1 MEFGVRHYP
10 QLEIDLDK
18 LEDNLR
24 ALKSRMDAS
33 GIRLAGVVKGFNGLP
48 QAAKVY
54 EKAGY
59 SSIASSRLEQLHHL
73 RMNGIAVPL
82 MLIRIPMLSEVEET
96 ARWTDI
102 SLHSEP
108 EVLRA
113 MERAVKAAAALP
125 LERILLETDCPYMA
139 PEPCRG
145 RRCDSG
151 LIAHTGEFLAEVRGV
166 DPDVIFAATTENA
179 KRLFGI

>member
-59 SSIASSRLEQLHHL
+59 SSIASSRLEQLHQSTTTLSLARVITIH
-73 RMNGIAVPL
+73 NTGI
-82 MLIRIPMLSEVEET
+82 
-96 ARWTDI
+96 
-102 SLHSEP
+102 
-108 EVLRA
+108 
-113 MERAVKAAAALP
+113 
-125 LERILLETDCPYMA
+125 ILLIT
-139 PEPCRG
+139 RSSF
-145 RRCDSG
+145 SG
-151 LIAHTGEFLAEVRGV
+151 NIS
-166 DPDVIFAATTENA
+166 
-179 KRLFGI
+179 

>member
-54 EKAGY
+54 EKAG
-59 SSIASSRLEQLHHL
+59 
-73 RMNGIAVPL
+73 
-82 MLIRIPMLSEVEET
+82 
-96 ARWTDI
+96 
-102 SLHSEP
+102 
-108 EVLRA
+108 
-113 MERAVKAAAALP
+113 
-125 LERILLETDCPYMA
+125 
-139 PEPCRG
+139 
-145 RRCDSG
+145 
-151 LIAHTGEFLAEVRGV
+151 
-166 DPDVIFAATTENA
+166 
-179 KRLFGI
+179 

>member
-48 QAAKVY
+48 QAARIY
-54 EKAGY
+54 EKAEY

-113 MERAVKAAAALP
+113 MERAVKAAADNCRHKVILMVDLGDLREGFWDQDELVQTALEVEREMP
-125 LERILLETDCPYMA
+125 HLELAGAPIWGAMA
-139 PEPCRG
+139 RSRQL
-145 RRCDSG
+145 RR
-151 LIAHTGEFLAEVRGV
+151 R
-166 DPDVIFAATTENA
+166 
-179 KRLFGI
+179 